1 MALRQIREEQDPVLR
16 KISKEV
22 KEITPRIRQL
32 VEDMAETMYHANGVG
47 LAAPQVGILKRVIV
61 VDIGM
66 EEKDPHIFINPV
78 IYDQEGNERGVE
90 GCLSVPGV
98 TGWIDRPG
106 KLKLKALDLDG
117 QEVTLEAEDYFARA
131 ICHEVDHLDGVLF
144 IDRADFEPDDDE
156 DDDEGY
162 EDEDDELPE
171 EK

>member
-1 MALRQIREEQDPVLR
+1 M
-16 KISKEV
+16 
-22 KEITPRIRQL
+22 
-32 VEDMAETMYHANGVG
+32 
-47 LAAPQVGILKRVIV
+47 
-61 VDIGM
+61 
-66 EEKDPHIFINPV
+66 
-78 IYDQEGNERGVE
+78 
-90 GCLSVPGV
+90 SVPGV

-144 IDRADFEPDDDE
+144 IDRADFGPDDDEHDDLLEEHTPQDDDE